1 MPRCS
6 TQLPSRAH
14 QIASYTMMQLT
25 KACDASITQDRVT
38 WIKSPDNRRVIR
50 LSQAPTCSHLT
61 TLRRRRVLNR
71 GQIDTKLKAGRTF
84 GTCISNAAY
93 AGLTECRGMQFV
105 RRDYNN
111 KMRQQAPAFVIF
123 ALLLMSIVC
132 NHLCAMRGTQMGSV
146 PIPPAALA
154 ERVQSRICEMIEEW
168 QR

>member
-1 MPRCS
+1 M
-6 TQLPSRAH
+6 T
-14 QIASYTMMQLT
+14 QLT
-25 KACDASITQDRVT
+25 KVCDASMTQERVT
-38 WIKSPDNRRVIR
+38 WTQIMRQHKHNQPVASADLTALGHVE
-50 LSQAPTCSHLT
+50 APQGAAFDYDVHGPGS
-61 TLRRRRVLNR
+61 RWI
-71 GQIDTKLKAGRTF
+71 GG
-84 GTCISNAAY
+84 GPTCISNAAY

-105 RRDYNN
+105 RRDFNN

-132 NHLCAMRGTQMGSV
+132 NHLCAMRGTVTQMGSV